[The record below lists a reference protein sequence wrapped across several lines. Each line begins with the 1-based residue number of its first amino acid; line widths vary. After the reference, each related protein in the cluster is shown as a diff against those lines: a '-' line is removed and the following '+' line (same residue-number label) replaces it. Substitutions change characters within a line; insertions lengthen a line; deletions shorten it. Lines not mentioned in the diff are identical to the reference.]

1 MANTKQALQK
11 MFNNFQK
18 LLLGFALISLIS
30 CKEKTNNKE
39 IHTAEISF
47 TKEADLY
54 ILNKEK
60 DTLKHLEIELAE
72 DSYEQQT
79 GLMHR
84 PSMKENRGMLFVYPD
99 EQPRP
104 NFYMKNTAID
114 LDLIY
119 INAQHKI
126 VDFNKNAQAFKE
138 NSLPSEAP
146 AKYVLE
152 VNADRVEQWNLS
164 LGDSVILK
172 K

>member
-1 MANTKQALQK
+1 
-11 MFNNFQK
+11 MFKSLPKIVFG
-18 LLLGFALISLIS
+18 LAIISLVS
-30 CKEKTNNKE
+30 CKEDAKNKE

-54 ILNKEK
+54 ILNSEK

-72 DSYEQQT
+72 DAYEQQT

-99 EQPRP
+99 ERPRP

-119 INAQHKI
+119 INANHKI

-152 VNADRVEQWNLS
+152 VNADSAEKWKLS
-164 LGDSVILK
+164 LGDSIILK